1 MNIETLKVPVADLGK
16 GMLVVKLDRPW
27 LETPFKLQGF
37 RIENQREL
45 DMLAKYCKYV
55 YVDVDRGVAP
65 SSGRGERV
73 TLSED
78 GEIVQPSAFIGSGSG
93 SGDGARRKVSGEAA
107 QVSLPPPAV
116 EYAIETTF
124 AEELPRAR
132 AAVTATKQALRDFMQ
147 NLDQDMRNWFGAV
160 REAAHALEA
169 SVLRNPD
176 PAMLL
181 RALRS
186 DEPFSFRHAV
196 HSAVLG
202 VALARELGFRKQA
215 IHELTMG
222 VLLQDIGKI
231 RLPRELLRA
240 TRRLDEREAEIMRL
254 HVKFSVQMAEA
265 LDSLTPGTLA
275 VIASHH
281 ERFNGSGYPSGLR
294 GGQIPLAAR
303 IAGLVDS
310 FDALT
315 SERTYSDPI
324 PIYEAVQELYAAT
337 VDVFQRDLVERL
349 IQVLGTHP
357 IGSLVELSDGCV
369 AVVVAL
375 NRHRRLLPCVIRLTD
390 TAKRPVAPGGVDDL
404 SAADRAVV
412 TVREIIDP
420 GTHGVVQPRLEDLF
434 G

>member
-1 MNIETLKVPVADLGK
+1 MNIETLKVPVSDLGK

-37 RIENQREL
+37 RIEHQREL
-45 DMLAKYCKYV
+45 DMLAKYCKHV
-55 YVDVDRGVAP
+55 YIDVDRGVAP
-65 SSGRGERV
+65 PAGRGERV
-73 TLSED
+73 TLTEE
-78 GEIVQPSAFIGSGSG
+78 GEVVQPASLGTSGLIGGDPARQKTSA
-93 SGDGARRKVSGEAA
+93 AA
-107 QVSLPPPAV
+107 TQVTLPPPAV
-116 EYAIETTF
+116 EYVLETTF
-124 AEELPRAR
+124 AEELPSAR
-132 AAVTATKQALRDFMQ
+132 AAVDGTKRALRDFMQ
-147 NLDQDMRNWFGAV
+147 NLDHDARNWLGGV
-160 REAAHALEA
+160 REAAYALEA

-176 PAMLL
+176 PAMLF
-181 RALRS
+181 RAVAS
-186 DEPFSFRHAV
+186 EEPFSFRHGV

-202 VALARELGFRKQA
+202 IALARELGFRKQA

-222 VLLQDIGKI
+222 ILLQDMGKM
-231 RLPRELLRA
+231 RLPKELLRA

-281 ERFNGSGYPSGLR
+281 ERFNGSGYPGGLR

-315 SERTYSDPI
+315 SERTYSEPI
-324 PIYEAVQELYAAT
+324 PVYEAVQELYAAT

-369 AVVVAL
+369 AIVVAL
-375 NRHRRLLPCVIRLTD
+375 NRHRRLLPCVVRLTD
-390 TAKRPVAPGGVDDL
+390 AAKRPVARAGVDDL
-404 SAADRAVV
+404 SAAEKAVV

-420 GTHGVVQPRLEDLF
+420 GTHGVAQPRLGDLF
-434 G
+434 D